1 MQEVCLLA
9 RFSFPLFNYKPIF
22 MKKTFTTLFFTL
34 IALVVSAADRT
45 TAQMQEIARQKL
57 AVVTNHRAASSAEM
71 EIKRVLN
78 KPTLSVF
85 TNDQGFVIV
94 SRDDRFDAVLAY
106 GASKFDP
113 NDMPEGLQ
121 WWIDAMQHHM
131 ENSLRL
137 NNVSRRASY
146 TPIAPLMQTKWGQG
160 TPYKNYCPVF
170 EKDKTKAPAG
180 CVAIAM
186 AQIINYHGYPQ
197 TAQFVGSYTIDGET
211 KEVNV
216 NSTYS
221 FPYQIA
227 YGTYL
232 PDGATKA
239 ETMSYTPS
247 KGNKVAMLCR
257 DCGYAVNM
265 NYNAGGSG
273 AQTVDAAGAL
283 SSCFNYPTEAVKY
296 YYRGFYTEDEW
307 MDIIRKELEKS
318 CPVIYAGA
326 SEQSGG
332 HAFIFHGMDAEG
344 LFYVNWGWQGAD
356 DGYYAFNA
364 LNPGKDD
371 FNENQQLV
379 TGIRPVAQ
387 EGDVVQSLFATG
399 APYAFDYDKETKD
412 FSLTL
417 NAAIYNYTCYDFVGR
432 WAIVFE
438 NLSTGEKEYGDLIE
452 ENTKVESFYGFSAQ
466 TVTLGQ
472 LTFEPSDAGQY
483 HIYMA
488 TLDNK
493 ETEWQPVRTIGG
505 PIYYNFT
512 VAEDGTA
519 TFDDTPIYT
528 GIEEIKSVSFKN
540 DVNTPAR
547 YFDLQGREVSGD
559 TKGLLIR
566 KQGNEVKKVMVK

>member
-1 MQEVCLLA
+1 
-9 RFSFPLFNYKPIF
+9 
-22 MKKTFTTLFFTL
+22 MKRTLTTLLVTL
-34 IALVVSAADRT
+34 TVLMVSAADRT

-57 AVVTNHRAASSAEM
+57 ASTAKHRAGSTADIEV
-71 EIKRVLN
+71 KRVLN

-85 TNDQGFVIV
+85 TSEQGFVIV
-94 SRDDRFDAVLAY
+94 SRDDRFDEVLAY
-106 GASKFDP
+106 GFGKFETTDIP
-113 NDMPEGLQ
+113 DGLR
-121 WWIDAMQHHM
+121 WWLDAVQQKM
-131 ENSLRL
+131 EKDSRMGNI
-137 NNVSRRASY
+137 SRRTASY
-146 TPIAPLMQTKWGQG
+146 TPISPIMITKWGQSE
-160 TPYKNYCPVF
+160 PYNNYCPIF
-170 EKDKTKAPAG
+170 EKEKTKAPVG
-180 CVAIAM
+180 CVATAM
-186 AQIINYHGYPQ
+186 AQIINYNQYP
-197 TAQFVGSYTIDGET
+197 ASANFEGSYTIDEKTT
-211 KEVNV
+211 KTSV
-216 NSTYS
+216 NSTYY
-221 FPYQIA
+221 FPYQLA

-232 PDGATKA
+232 PDGAATA
-239 ETMSYTPS
+239 EYMSYTAL
-247 KGNKVAMLCR
+247 KGNRVATLCR

-273 AQTVDAAGAL
+273 AQTVDAAWAL
-283 SSCFNYPTEAVKY
+283 SSCFNYPTEAIKY

-307 MDIIRKELEKS
+307 MGIIRKELEKS

-332 HAFIFHGMDAEG
+332 HAFIFHGMDSEG
-344 LFYVNWGWQGAD
+344 LFYVNWGWQGMN

-364 LNPGKDD
+364 LNPGDDD

-399 APYAFDYDKETKD
+399 APYAFGYDKETKD
-412 FSLTL
+412 LSLTL
-417 NAAIYNYTCYDFVGR
+417 NDGVYNYTCYDFVGR

-438 NLSTGEKEYGDLIE
+438 NLSTGEKEYGDLLE
-452 ENTKVESFYGFSAQ
+452 DNTKVESFYGFSAQ

-472 LTFEPSDAGQY
+472 LKFEPSDAGQY

-566 KQGNEVKKVMVK
+566 KQGNEVKKVIVR

>member
-1 MQEVCLLA
+1 MHD
-9 RFSFPLFNYKPIF
+9 FPFLFYNKKPFF
-22 MKKTFTTLFFTL
+22 MKKTLTTLLVTL
-34 IALVVSAADRT
+34 TVLMVSAADRT

-57 AVVTNHRAASSAEM
+57 ASTAKHRAGSTADIEV
-71 EIKRVLN
+71 KRVLN

-85 TNDQGFVIV
+85 TSEQSFVIV
-94 SRDDRFDAVLAY
+94 SRDDRFDEVLAY
-106 GASKFDP
+106 GSGKFETTDIP
-113 NDMPEGLQ
+113 DGLR
-121 WWIDAMQHHM
+121 WWLDAVQNQM
-131 ENSLRL
+131 EKDSRL
-137 NNVSRRASY
+137 GNISRRTVSY
-146 TPIAPLMQTKWGQG
+146 TPIAPLMTTKWGQNE
-160 TPYKNYCPVF
+160 PYNNYCPIF
-170 EKDKTKAPAG
+170 EKEKTKAPVG
-180 CVAIAM
+180 CVATAM
-186 AQIINYHGYPQ
+186 AQIINYNQYP
-197 TAQFVGSYTIDGET
+197 ASVNFEGSYTIDGKTT
-211 KEVNV
+211 KESV
-216 NSTYS
+216 NSTYY

-227 YGTYL
+227 YGYYL
-232 PDGATKA
+232 PDGATQLEK
-239 ETMSYTPS
+239 MSYTPL
-247 KGNKVAMLCR
+247 KGNRIATLCR
-257 DCGYAVNM
+257 DCGYAINM

-344 LFYVNWGWQGAD
+344 LFYVNWGWQGMN

-364 LNPGKDD
+364 LNPGDDD

-399 APYAFDYDKETKD
+399 APYSFGYDKETKD

-438 NLSTGEKEYGDLIE
+438 NLSTGEKEYGDLLE
-452 ENTKVESFYGFSAQ
+452 DNTKVESFYGFSAQ
-466 TVTLGQ
+466 TVTIGQ
-472 LTFEPSDAGQY
+472 LKFEPSDAGQY

-566 KQGNEVKKVMVK
+566 KQGNEVKKVIVK